1 MYDVLDIIFGAVPK
15 DEFVYIAPI
24 KCDYIFTFYTIA
36 TGMYV
41 CSQL

>member
-24 KCDYIFTFYTIA
+24 KYEYILLKTIA

-41 CSQL
+41 CLQL